1 MKKTTLQLEQLEN
14 KLKGFIPAKKIVRP
28 APGWTKSI
36 RTTLGMSLKQ
46 LADKLNITKQS
57 MQEIESREQKGTV
70 TIKTLKEVAHAMEME
85 LVYGFVPK
93 DGSLQQL
100 IDRKAK
106 ELALKIVSRTEQ
118 TMKLEN
124 QTVQSK
130 RIKLAIKE
138 RINQIKKEMPKTL
151 WN

>member
-1 MKKTTLQLEQLEN
+1 MKQQRLQLDQLEK
-14 KLKGFIPAKKIVRP
+14 KLKVFIPATKMIRP
-28 APGWTKSI
+28 VGGWTKSI

-46 LADKLNITKQS
+46 LADKLQITKQS
-57 MQEIESREQKGTV
+57 MQEIELREQKETIS
-70 TIKTLKEVAHAMEME
+70 IKTLREVAHAMEMD

-93 DGSLQQL
+93 DGSLHQL

-106 ELALKIVSRTEQ
+106 ELAIKIVSRTEQ

-124 QTVQSK
+124 QTVHSK
-130 RIKLAIKE
+130 RIKSAIKE
-138 RINQIKKEMPKTL
+138 RMDLIKKEMPKTL

>member
-1 MKKTTLQLEQLEN
+1 MKQQRLQLDQLEK
-14 KLKGFIPAKKIVRP
+14 KLKVFIPATKMILPVG
-28 APGWTKSI
+28 GWTKSI

-46 LADKLNITKQS
+46 LADKLQITKQS
-57 MQEIESREQKGTV
+57 MQEIELREQKETIS
-70 TIKTLKEVAHAMEME
+70 IKTLREVAHAMEMD

-93 DGSLQQL
+93 DGSLHQL

-106 ELALKIVSRTEQ
+106 ELAIKIVSRTEQ

-124 QTVQSK
+124 QTVHSK
-130 RIKLAIKE
+130 RIKSAIKE
-138 RINQIKKEMPKTL
+138 RMDLIKKEMPKTL

>member
-1 MKKTTLQLEQLEN
+1 MKQQRLQLDQLEK
-14 KLKGFIPAKKIVRP
+14 KLKVFIHATKMIRP
-28 APGWTKSI
+28 VGGWTKSI

-46 LADKLNITKQS
+46 LADKLQITKQS
-57 MQEIESREQKGTV
+57 MQEIELREQKETIS
-70 TIKTLKEVAHAMEME
+70 IKTLREVAHAMEMD

-93 DGSLQQL
+93 DGSLHQL

-106 ELALKIVSRTEQ
+106 ELAIKIVSRTEQ

-124 QTVQSK
+124 QTVHSK
-130 RIKLAIKE
+130 RIKSAIKE
-138 RINQIKKEMPKTL
+138 RIDHIKKEMPKNL